1 MIVVDIYTII
11 IFILGCVLMIILP
24 APKKF
29 EPVKRDKAIKTV
41 YCLYRVSTMNQ
52 VDENDIPMQ
61 RLACHEFVSQNP
73 GWFIRR
79 EFYERGVSGYKVSAD
94 ERDQLQELK
103 ACALRKEFDVLLVF
117 LFDRLGRRDDETPF
131 VLRWFY
137 DNGIEVWSVK
147 EGQQVFDS
155 YVDDLMNYIRFWT
168 AKTESIKIAL
178 RVRTRL
184 RQMVEEGKYTGG
196 TNPFG
201 YKLVPSGEVNKYGRV
216 LKKMEVEPNE
226 ADIVRFIFYKTTVEG
241 VGSQILA
248 NTLNDMGVRTH
259 KNCQFQSNTIN
270 RILRNPIYCGFYYR
284 SGVLSPRI
292 PELQII
298 EDDVYNETQKLLEE
312 RMVTNKTKEETAAL
326 AKSKA
331 LLCNNIYCGSC
342 GRELIVTTHTYT
354 LKRKTGDTKTNRR
367 YRYMCTNRTLC
378 RNECNGQGTFSVI
391 KVDDLVR
398 KHLKQFLQ
406 QIDSNSQNELIERKY
421 QNSVAELNAKIIRLK
436 NKERK
441 LTTQLKTLYSEV
453 PDSISGKSSYSPVQL
468 SDIIND
474 LKDRI
479 DEITEKLE
487 PLENERADKQQL
499 QMSIQR
505 RYEKYKNLLIRF
517 FENEVGD
524 DERRM
529 IILKLFERITVSRG
543 TKEYDIKFMMRSD
556 YADFT

>member
-1 MIVVDIYTII
+1 
-11 IFILGCVLMIILP
+11 MIILP
-24 APKKF
+24 AQKKV
-29 EPVKRDKAIKTV
+29 ESVKRDKAIKTV
-41 YCLYRVSTMNQ
+41 YCLYRVSTKNQ

-79 EFYERGVSGYKVSAD
+79 EFYERGVSGYKVSAND
-94 ERDQLQELK
+94 RDQLQELK
-103 ACALRKEFDVLLVF
+103 SCALRKEFDVLLVF

-196 TNPFG
+196 TNPYG
-201 YKLVPSGEVNKYGRV
+201 YKLVPSGEVNKYGRL
-216 LKKMEVEPNE
+216 LKKMEIEPDE

-241 VGSQILA
+241 VGSQVLA
-248 NTLNDMGVRTH
+248 NTLNNMGVKTH
-259 KNCQFQSNTIN
+259 RNSQFQSNTVN

-284 SGVLSPRI
+284 SGLLSPRI

-298 EDDVYNETQKLLEE
+298 EDDVYNEAQSILNE
-312 RMVTNKTKEETAAL
+312 RMLTNKTKEETAAL

-331 LLCNNIYCGSC
+331 LLCDNVYCESC

-354 LKRKTGDTKTNRR
+354 LNRKSGDTKTHRR

-378 RNECNGQGTFSVI
+378 RGECKGQGTFSVI
-391 KVDDLVR
+391 KVDELVR
-398 KHLKQFLQ
+398 KHLKQCLN
-406 QIDSNSQNELIERKY
+406 QIDPYTQKELIERKY
-421 QNSVAELNAKIIRLK
+421 QSSMSELNTKI
-436 NKERK
+436 RK
-441 LTTQLKTLYSEV
+441 LKKKENNLTKQLKTLYSEV
-453 PDSISGKSSYSPVQL
+453 PDSISGNSAYSPVQL
-468 SDIIND
+468 SDIINE

-479 DEITEKLE
+479 DDITEKLE

-499 QMSIQR
+499 QMSIQH
-505 RYEKYKNLLIRF
+505 RYEKYQNLLMRF
-517 FENEVGD
+517 FEKGVGD
-524 DERRM
+524 DEKRM
-529 IILKLFERITVSRG
+529 IILKLFERITVGRG
-543 TKEYDIKFMMRSD
+543 MKEYDINFTMRSD
-556 YADFT
+556 YADFA

>member
-1 MIVVDIYTII
+1 
-11 IFILGCVLMIILP
+11 MIILP
-24 APKKF
+24 AQKKV
-29 EPVKRDKAIKTV
+29 EVVKRDKAIKTV
-41 YCLYRVSTMNQ
+41 YCLYRVSTKNQ
-52 VDENDIPMQ
+52 ADENDIPMQ

-79 EFYERGVSGYKVSAD
+79 EFYERGVSGFKVSAND
-94 ERDQLQELK
+94 RDQLQELK

-196 TNPFG
+196 TNPYG
-201 YKLVPSGEVNKYGRV
+201 YKLVPSGEVNKYGRL
-216 LKKMEVEPNE
+216 LKKMEIEPDE

-241 VGSQILA
+241 VGSQVLA
-248 NTLNDMGVRTH
+248 NTLNNMGVKTH
-259 KNCQFQSNTIN
+259 RNSQFQSNTVN

-284 SGVLSPRI
+284 SGLLSPRI

-298 EDDVYNETQKLLEE
+298 EDDVYNEAQSILNE
-312 RMVTNKTKEETAAL
+312 RMLTNKTKEETAVL

-331 LLCNNIYCGSC
+331 LLSDNIYCGSC

-354 LKRKTGDTKTNRR
+354 LKRKSGDTKTNRR

-378 RNECNGQGTFSVI
+378 RNECKGQGTFSVI

-398 KHLKQFLQ
+398 KHLKNCLEKLNM
-406 QIDSNSQNELIERKY
+406 DSQNELIELKY
-421 QNSVAELNAKIIRLK
+421 QIAVADLNSRI
-436 NKERK
+436 RK
-441 LTTQLKTLYSEV
+441 LKKKESNLTKQLKTLYSEV
-453 PDSISGKSSYSPVQL
+453 PDSISGNSAYSPVQL

-474 LKDRI
+474 LKDKI
-479 DEITEKLE
+479 DDITEKLE
-487 PLENERADKQQL
+487 PLENEKADKQQL
-499 QMSIQR
+499 QMSIQH
-505 RYEKYKNLLIRF
+505 RYEKYHNLLLRF
-517 FENEVGD
+517 FEKGVGD

-529 IILKLFERITVSRG
+529 IILKLFERITVGKG
-543 TKEYDIKFMMRSD
+543 TKEYDIHFTMRSD
-556 YADFT
+556 YADFA

>member
-24 APKKF
+24 AQKKV
-29 EPVKRDKAIKTV
+29 ESVKRDKAIKTV
-41 YCLYRVSTMNQ
+41 YCLYRVSTKNQ
-52 VDENDIPMQ
+52 ADENDIPMQ

-79 EFYERGVSGYKVSAD
+79 EFYERGVSGFKVSAND
-94 ERDQLQELK
+94 RDQLQELK

-196 TNPFG
+196 TNPYG
-201 YKLVPSGEVNKYGRV
+201 YKLVPSGEVNKYGRL
-216 LKKMEVEPNE
+216 LKKMEIEPDE
-226 ADIVRFIFYKTTVEG
+226 ADIVRFIFYKTSVEG
-241 VGSQILA
+241 VGSQVLA

-259 KNCQFQSNTIN
+259 RNCQFQSNTVN
-270 RILRNPIYCGFYYR
+270 RILRNPIYCGFYFR
-284 SGVLSPRI
+284 SGALSPRI

-298 EDDVYNETQKLLEE
+298 EDDVYNETQKLLNE
-312 RMVTNKTKEETAAL
+312 RVLTNKTKEETAAL

-331 LLCNNIYCGSC
+331 LLCDNVYCESC

-354 LKRKTGDTKTNRR
+354 LNRKSGDTKTHRR

-378 RNECNGQGTFSVI
+378 RGECKGQGTFSVI
-391 KVDDLVR
+391 KVDELVS
-398 KHLKQFLQ
+398 KHLKQCLK
-406 QIDSNSQNELIERKY
+406 QIDTYKQKELIERKY
-421 QNSVAELNAKIIRLK
+421 QSSMAELNTKI
-436 NKERK
+436 RK
-441 LTTQLKTLYSEV
+441 LKKKENNLTKQLKTLYSEV
-453 PDSISGKSSYSPVQL
+453 PDSISGNSAYSPVQL
-468 SDIIND
+468 SNIINE

-479 DEITEKLE
+479 DDITEKLE
-487 PLENERADKQQL
+487 PLENDITDKQQL
-499 QMSIQR
+499 QMSIQH
-505 RYEKYKNLLIRF
+505 RYEKYQNLLMRF
-517 FENEVGD
+517 FEKGVGD
-524 DERRM
+524 DEKRM
-529 IILKLFERITVSRG
+529 IILKLFERITIGRG
-543 TKEYDIKFMMRSD
+543 TEEYDINFTMRSD
-556 YADFT
+556 YADFA

>member
-1 MIVVDIYTII
+1 
-11 IFILGCVLMIILP
+11 MIILP
-24 APKKF
+24 AQKKV
-29 EPVKRDKAIKTV
+29 ESVKRDKAIKTV
-41 YCLYRVSTMNQ
+41 YCLYRVSTKNQ

-79 EFYERGVSGYKVSAD
+79 EFYERGVSGYKVSAND
-94 ERDQLQELK
+94 RDQLQELK

-196 TNPFG
+196 TNPYG
-201 YKLVPSGEVNKYGRV
+201 YKLVPSGEVNKYGRL
-216 LKKMEVEPNE
+216 LKKMEIEPDE
-226 ADIVRFIFYKTTVEG
+226 ADIVRFIFYKTSVEG
-241 VGSQILA
+241 VGSQVLA

-259 KNCQFQSNTIN
+259 RNCQFQSNTVN
-270 RILRNPIYCGFYYR
+270 RILRNPIYCGFYFR
-284 SGVLSPRI
+284 SGALSPRI

-298 EDDVYNETQKLLEE
+298 EDDVYNETQKLLNE
-312 RMVTNKTKEETAAL
+312 RVLTNKTKEETAAL

-331 LLCNNIYCGSC
+331 LLCDNVYCESC

-354 LKRKTGDTKTNRR
+354 LNRKSGDTKTHRR

-378 RNECNGQGTFSVI
+378 RGECKGQGTFSVI
-391 KVDDLVR
+391 KVDELVS
-398 KHLKQFLQ
+398 KHLKQCLK
-406 QIDSNSQNELIERKY
+406 QIDTYKQKELIERKY
-421 QNSVAELNAKIIRLK
+421 QSSMAELNTKI
-436 NKERK
+436 RK
-441 LTTQLKTLYSEV
+441 LKKKENNLTKQLKTLYSEV
-453 PDSISGKSSYSPVQL
+453 PDSISGNSAYSPVQL
-468 SDIIND
+468 SNIINE

-479 DEITEKLE
+479 DDITEKLE
-487 PLENERADKQQL
+487 PLENDITDKQQL
-499 QMSIQR
+499 QMSIQH
-505 RYEKYKNLLIRF
+505 RYEKYQNLLMRF
-517 FENEVGD
+517 FEKGVGD
-524 DERRM
+524 DEKRM
-529 IILKLFERITVSRG
+529 IILKLFERITIGRG
-543 TKEYDIKFMMRSD
+543 TEEYDINFTMRSD
-556 YADFT
+556 YADFA

>member
-1 MIVVDIYTII
+1 MSV
-11 IFILGCVLMIILP
+11 
-24 APKKF
+24 
-29 EPVKRDKAIKTV
+29 R
-41 YCLYRVSTMNQ
+41 NQ
-52 VDENDIPMQ
+52 VDEIDIPMQ

-79 EFYERGVSGYKVSAD
+79 EFYERGVSGYKVSAND
-94 ERDQLQELK
+94 RDQLQELK
-103 ACALRKEFDVLLVF
+103 SCALRKEFDVLLVF

-196 TNPFG
+196 TNPYG
-201 YKLVPSGEVNKYGRV
+201 YKLVPSGEVNKYGRL
-216 LKKMEVEPNE
+216 LKKMEIEPDE

-241 VGSQILA
+241 VGSHVLA
-248 NTLNDMGVRTH
+248 NTLNNMGVKTH
-259 KNCQFQSNTIN
+259 RNSQFQSNTVN

-284 SGVLSPRI
+284 SGLLSPRI

-298 EDDVYNETQKLLEE
+298 EDDVYNEAQSILNE
-312 RMVTNKTKEETAAL
+312 RMLTNKTKEETAAL

-331 LLCNNIYCGSC
+331 LLSDNIYCGSC

-354 LKRKTGDTKTNRR
+354 LNRKSGDTKTNRR

-378 RNECNGQGTFSVI
+378 RNECKGQGTFSVI

-398 KHLKQFLQ
+398 KHLKNCLKQLNM
-406 QIDSNSQNELIERKY
+406 DSQNKLIELKY
-421 QNSVAELNAKIIRLK
+421 QRAMADLNSRI
-436 NKERK
+436 RK
-441 LTTQLKTLYSEV
+441 LKKKESNLIKQLKTLYSEV
-453 PDSISGKSSYSPVQL
+453 PDSINGNSAYSPVQL
-468 SDIIND
+468 SEIIND

-479 DEITEKLE
+479 DEIAEKLDS
-487 PLENERADKQQL
+487 LEDERADKQQL

-505 RYEKYKNLLIRF
+505 RYEKYKNLLMRF

-524 DERRM
+524 DEKRM

-543 TKEYDIKFMMRSD
+543 TEEYAINFMMRSD
-556 YADFT
+556 YADFV

>member
-1 MIVVDIYTII
+1 
-11 IFILGCVLMIILP
+11 MIILP
-24 APKKF
+24 AQKKV
-29 EPVKRDKAIKTV
+29 ESVKRDKAIKTV
-41 YCLYRVSTMNQ
+41 YCLYRVSTKNQ

-61 RLACHEFVSQNP
+61 RLACHEFVAQNP

-94 ERDQLQELK
+94 DRDQLQELK

-196 TNPFG
+196 TNPYG
-201 YKLVPSGEVNKYGRV
+201 YKLVPSGEVNKYGRL
-216 LKKMEVEPNE
+216 LKKMEIEPDE

-241 VGSQILA
+241 VGSQVLA
-248 NTLNDMGVRTH
+248 NTLNNMGVKTH
-259 KNCQFQSNTIN
+259 RNSQFQSNTVN

-284 SGVLSPRI
+284 SGLLSPRI

-298 EDDVYNETQKLLEE
+298 EDDVYNEAQSILNE
-312 RMVTNKTKEETAAL
+312 RMLTNKTKEETAAL

-331 LLCNNIYCGSC
+331 LLSDNIYCGSC

-354 LKRKTGDTKTNRR
+354 LNSKSGQKKTNRR
-367 YRYMCTNRTLC
+367 YRYMCTNRALC

-398 KHLKQFLQ
+398 KHVKQCLK
-406 QIDSNSQNELIERKY
+406 QIDSFSSKDLIECKY
-421 QNSVAELNAKIIRLK
+421 QSSMADLNSRIRMLK
-436 NKERK
+436 KKESN
-441 LTTQLKTLYSEV
+441 LTKQLKTLYSEV
-453 PDSISGKSSYSPVQL
+453 PDSISGNSAYGPVQL

-479 DEITEKLE
+479 DDITEKLE

-505 RYEKYKNLLIRF
+505 RYEKYKNLLMRF

-524 DERRM
+524 DEKRM

-543 TKEYDIKFMMRSD
+543 TEEYAINFMMRSD
-556 YADFT
+556 YADFV

>member
-1 MIVVDIYTII
+1 
-11 IFILGCVLMIILP
+11 MIILP
-24 APKKF
+24 AQKKV
-29 EPVKRDKAIKTV
+29 EAVKRDKAIKTV
-41 YCLYRVSTMNQ
+41 YCLYRVSTKNQ

-79 EFYERGVSGYKVSAD
+79 EFYERGVSGYKVSAND
-94 ERDQLQELK
+94 RDQLQELK

-196 TNPFG
+196 TNPYG
-201 YKLVPSGEVNKYGRV
+201 YKLVPSGEVNKYGRL
-216 LKKMEVEPNE
+216 LKKMEIEPDE

-241 VGSQILA
+241 VGSQVLA
-248 NTLNDMGVRTH
+248 NTLNNMGVKTH
-259 KNCQFQSNTIN
+259 RNSQFQSNTVN

-284 SGVLSPRI
+284 SGLLSPRI

-298 EDDVYNETQKLLEE
+298 EDDVYNEAQSILNE
-312 RMVTNKTKEETAAL
+312 RMLTNKTKEETAAL

-331 LLCNNIYCGSC
+331 LLSDNIYCGSC

-354 LKRKTGDTKTNRR
+354 LKRKSGDTKTNRR

-378 RNECNGQGTFSVI
+378 RNECKGQGTFSVI

-398 KHLKQFLQ
+398 KHLKNCLKQLNM
-406 QIDSNSQNELIERKY
+406 DSQNKLIELKY
-421 QNSVAELNAKIIRLK
+421 QRVMADLNSRI
-436 NKERK
+436 RK
-441 LTTQLKTLYSEV
+441 LKKKESNLTKQLKTLYSEV
-453 PDSISGKSSYSPVQL
+453 PDSISGNSAYSPVQL

-479 DEITEKLE
+479 DEIAEKLDS
-487 PLENERADKQQL
+487 LEDERADKQQL

-524 DERRM
+524 DEKRM

-543 TKEYDIKFMMRSD
+543 TEEYAINFMMRSD
-556 YADFT
+556 YADFV

>member
-1 MIVVDIYTII
+1 
-11 IFILGCVLMIILP
+11 MIILP
-24 APKKF
+24 AQKKV

-41 YCLYRVSTMNQ
+41 YCLYRVSTKNQ

-94 ERDQLQELK
+94 DRDQLQELK

-184 RQMVEEGKYTGG
+184 QQMVEEGKYTGG
-196 TNPFG
+196 TNPYG
-201 YKLVPSGEVNKYGRV
+201 YKLVPSGEVNKYGRL
-216 LKKMEVEPNE
+216 LKKMEIEPDE

-241 VGSQILA
+241 VGSQVLA
-248 NTLNDMGVRTH
+248 NTLNDMGIRTH
-259 KNCQFQSNTIN
+259 KNCQFQSNTVN
-270 RILRNPIYCGFYYR
+270 RILRNPIYCGFYFR
-284 SGVLSPRI
+284 SGALSPRI

-298 EDDVYNETQKLLEE
+298 EDDVYKETQKLLNE
-312 RMVTNKTKEETAAL
+312 RMLTNKTKEETAAL

-331 LLCNNIYCGSC
+331 LLSDNIYCESC

-354 LKRKTGDTKTNRR
+354 LNRKSGDKKTNRR

-378 RNECNGQGTFSVI
+378 RGECKGQGTFSVI
-391 KVDDLVR
+391 KVDELVR
-398 KHLKQFLQ
+398 KHLKQCLK
-406 QIDSNSQNELIERKY
+406 QIDPRSQKELIERKY
-421 QNSVAELNAKIIRLK
+421 QSSMADLNIRI
-436 NKERK
+436 RK
-441 LTTQLKTLYSEV
+441 LKKKESNLTKQLKTLYSEV
-453 PDSISGKSSYSPVQL
+453 PDSISGNSAYSPVQL
-468 SDIIND
+468 SEIIND

-479 DEITEKLE
+479 DDITEKLE

-499 QMSIQR
+499 QMSIQH
-505 RYEKYKNLLIRF
+505 RYEKYQNLLTRF
-517 FENEVGD
+517 FENGVGD
-524 DERRM
+524 DEKRM
-529 IILKLFERITVSRG
+529 IILKLFEKITVGKG
-543 TKEYDIKFMMRSD
+543 TEEYDINFTMRSD
-556 YADFT
+556 YADFI

>member
-1 MIVVDIYTII
+1 
-11 IFILGCVLMIILP
+11 MIILP
-24 APKKF
+24 AQKKV
-29 EPVKRDKAIKTV
+29 EVVKRDKAIKTV
-41 YCLYRVSTMNQ
+41 YCLYRVSTKNQ
-52 VDENDIPMQ
+52 ADENDIPMQ

-79 EFYERGVSGYKVSAD
+79 EFYERGVSGFKVSAND
-94 ERDQLQELK
+94 RDQLQELK

-117 LFDRLGRRDDETPF
+117 LFDRLGRRDDEKPF

-196 TNPFG
+196 TNPYG
-201 YKLVPSGEVNKYGRV
+201 YKLVPSGEVNKYGRL
-216 LKKMEVEPNE
+216 LKKMEIEPDE

-241 VGSQILA
+241 VGSQVLA
-248 NTLNDMGVRTH
+248 NTLNNMGVKTH
-259 KNCQFQSNTIN
+259 RNSQFQSNTVN

-284 SGVLSPRI
+284 SGLLSPRI

-298 EDDVYNETQKLLEE
+298 EDDVYNEAQSILNE
-312 RMVTNKTKEETAAL
+312 RMLTNKTKEETAVL

-331 LLCNNIYCGSC
+331 LLSDNIYCGSC

-354 LKRKTGDTKTNRR
+354 LKRKSGDTKTNRR

-378 RNECNGQGTFSVI
+378 RNECKGQGTFSVI

-398 KHLKQFLQ
+398 KHLKNCLEKLNM
-406 QIDSNSQNELIERKY
+406 DSQNELIELKY
-421 QNSVAELNAKIIRLK
+421 QRAMADLNSRI
-436 NKERK
+436 RK
-441 LTTQLKTLYSEV
+441 LKKKESNLTKQLKTLYSEV
-453 PDSISGKSSYSPVQL
+453 PDSINGNSAYSTVQL

-479 DEITEKLE
+479 DDITEKLE
-487 PLENERADKQQL
+487 PLENEKADKQQL
-499 QMSIQR
+499 QMSIQH
-505 RYEKYKNLLIRF
+505 RYEKYQNLLMRF
-517 FENEVGD
+517 FEKGVGD
-524 DERRM
+524 DEKRM

-543 TKEYDIKFMMRSD
+543 TEEYDIKYTMRSD
-556 YADFT
+556 YEDFV

>member
-1 MIVVDIYTII
+1 
-11 IFILGCVLMIILP
+11 MIILP
-24 APKKF
+24 AQKKV
-29 EPVKRDKAIKTV
+29 ESVKRDKAIKTV
-41 YCLYRVSTMNQ
+41 YCLYRVSTKNQ

-94 ERDQLQELK
+94 DRDQLQELK

-196 TNPFG
+196 TNPYG
-201 YKLVPSGEVNKYGRV
+201 YKLVPSGEVNKYGRL
-216 LKKMEVEPNE
+216 LKKMEIEPDE

-241 VGSQILA
+241 VGSQVLA
-248 NTLNDMGVRTH
+248 NTLNEMGVRTH
-259 KNCQFQSNTIN
+259 KNCQFQSNTVN

-284 SGVLSPRI
+284 NGALSPRI

-312 RMVTNKTKEETAAL
+312 RILTNKTKEETAAL

-331 LLCNNIYCGSC
+331 LLCDNIYCGSC

-354 LKRKTGDTKTNRR
+354 LNSKSGQKKTNRR
-367 YRYMCTNRTLC
+367 YRYMCTNRALC

-398 KHLKQFLQ
+398 KHVKQCLK
-406 QIDSNSQNELIERKY
+406 QIDSFSSKDLIECKY
-421 QNSVAELNAKIIRLK
+421 QSSMADLNSRI
-436 NKERK
+436 RK
-441 LTTQLKTLYSEV
+441 LKKKESNLTKQLKTLYSEV
-453 PDSISGKSSYSPVQL
+453 PDSISGNSAYSPVQL

-479 DEITEKLE
+479 DDITEKLE
-487 PLENERADKQQL
+487 PLENERTDKQQL
-499 QMSIQR
+499 QMSIQH
-505 RYEKYKNLLIRF
+505 RYEKYHNLLLRF
-517 FENEVGD
+517 FEKGVGD
-524 DERRM
+524 DEKRM
-529 IILKLFERITVSRG
+529 IILKLFEKITVAKG
-543 TKEYDIKFMMRSD
+543 DGEYDIHFTMRND
-556 YADFT
+556 YEDFT

>member
-1 MIVVDIYTII
+1 
-11 IFILGCVLMIILP
+11 MIILP
-24 APKKF
+24 AQKKV
-29 EPVKRDKAIKTV
+29 EVVKRDKAIKTV
-41 YCLYRVSTMNQ
+41 YCLYRVSTKNQ

-79 EFYERGVSGYKVSAD
+79 EFYERGVSGYKVSAND
-94 ERDQLQELK
+94 RDQLQELK
-103 ACALRKEFDVLLVF
+103 SCALRKEFDVLLVF

-196 TNPFG
+196 TNPYG
-201 YKLVPSGEVNKYGRV
+201 YKLVPSGEVNKYGRL
-216 LKKMEVEPNE
+216 LKKMEIEPDE

-241 VGSQILA
+241 VGSQVLA
-248 NTLNDMGVRTH
+248 NTLNNMGVKTH
-259 KNCQFQSNTIN
+259 RNSQFQSNTVN

-284 SGVLSPRI
+284 SGLLSPRI

-298 EDDVYNETQKLLEE
+298 EDDVYNEAQSILNE
-312 RMVTNKTKEETAAL
+312 RMLTNKTKEETAAL

-331 LLCNNIYCGSC
+331 LLSDNIYCESC

-354 LKRKTGDTKTNRR
+354 LNRKSGDTKTNRR

-378 RNECNGQGTFSVI
+378 RNECKGQGTFSVI

-398 KHLKQFLQ
+398 KHLKNCLKQLNM
-406 QIDSNSQNELIERKY
+406 DSQNKLIELKY
-421 QNSVAELNAKIIRLK
+421 QRAMADLNSRIRKLK
-436 NKERK
+436 NKESN
-441 LTTQLKTLYSEV
+441 LTKQLKTLYSEV
-453 PDSISGKSSYSPVQL
+453 PDSINGNSAYSPVQL

-479 DEITEKLE
+479 DEIAEKLDS
-487 PLENERADKQQL
+487 LEDERADKQQL

-505 RYEKYKNLLIRF
+505 RYEKYKNLLMRF

-524 DERRM
+524 DEKRM
-529 IILKLFERITVSRG
+529 IILKLFEKITVGRG
-543 TKEYDIKFMMRSD
+543 TKEYDINFTMRSD
-556 YADFT
+556 YADFM

>member
-1 MIVVDIYTII
+1 
-11 IFILGCVLMIILP
+11 MIILP
-24 APKKF
+24 AQKKV
-29 EPVKRDKAIKTV
+29 ESVKRDKAIKTV
-41 YCLYRVSTMNQ
+41 YCLYRVSTKNQ
-52 VDENDIPMQ
+52 VDENDIPML

-79 EFYERGVSGYKVSAD
+79 EFYERGVSGYKVSAND
-94 ERDQLQELK
+94 RDQLQELK

-196 TNPFG
+196 TNPYG
-201 YKLVPSGEVNKYGRV
+201 YKLVPSGEVNKYGRL
-216 LKKMEVEPNE
+216 LKKMEIEPDE
-226 ADIVRFIFYKTTVEG
+226 ADIVRFIFYKTSVEG
-241 VGSQILA
+241 VGSQVLA

-259 KNCQFQSNTIN
+259 RNCQFQSNTVN
-270 RILRNPIYCGFYYR
+270 RILRNPIYCGFYFR
-284 SGVLSPRI
+284 SGALSPRI

-298 EDDVYNETQKLLEE
+298 EDDVYNETQKLLNE
-312 RMVTNKTKEETAAL
+312 RVLTNKTKEETAAL

-331 LLCNNIYCGSC
+331 LLCDNVYCESC

-354 LKRKTGDTKTNRR
+354 LNRKSGDTKTHRR

-378 RNECNGQGTFSVI
+378 RGECKGQGTFSVI
-391 KVDDLVR
+391 KVDELVS
-398 KHLKQFLQ
+398 KHLKQCLK
-406 QIDSNSQNELIERKY
+406 QIDTYKQKELIERKY
-421 QNSVAELNAKIIRLK
+421 QSSMAELNTKI
-436 NKERK
+436 RK
-441 LTTQLKTLYSEV
+441 LKKKENNLTKQLKTLYSEV
-453 PDSISGKSSYSPVQL
+453 PDSISGNSAYSPVQL
-468 SDIIND
+468 SNIINE

-479 DEITEKLE
+479 DDITEKLE
-487 PLENERADKQQL
+487 PLENDITDKQQL
-499 QMSIQR
+499 QMSIQH
-505 RYEKYKNLLIRF
+505 RYEKYQNLLMRF
-517 FENEVGD
+517 FEKGVGD
-524 DERRM
+524 DEKRM
-529 IILKLFERITVSRG
+529 IILKLFERITIGRG
-543 TKEYDIKFMMRSD
+543 TEEYDINFTMRSD
-556 YADFT
+556 YADFA